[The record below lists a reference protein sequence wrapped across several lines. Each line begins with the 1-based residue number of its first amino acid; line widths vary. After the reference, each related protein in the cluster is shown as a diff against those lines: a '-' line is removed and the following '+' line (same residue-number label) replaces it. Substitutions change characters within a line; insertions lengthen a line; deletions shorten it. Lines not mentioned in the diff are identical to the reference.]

1 MSLRELWSGRR
12 GPRAVTGLRGP
23 AAPAGGPLTSA
34 PVVRMT
40 GICMDFPG
48 GRALSDVDLCLRPGE
63 VHALMGGNGAGKSTL
78 IKVLTGVHD
87 ASAGRIEVDGEGRT
101 FSGPADAEASGI
113 TAAYQ
118 EAFLCT
124 NLSIGENVM
133 LGHEI
138 RGRIGIDWART
149 RERAR
154 VVLGDLGLDD
164 LDPRLRLAH
173 LSPASQQLVSI
184 ARAMVSAPR
193 VLVLDEPTSS
203 LEASET
209 ARLFRV
215 LDRLRSQGV
224 AIVFVSH
231 FLEQVYA
238 ISDRMTVLRDGH
250 VVGEYLTREIE
261 RAELISA
268 MMGSNLEALQEIGS
282 QRRDHRVEPT
292 DEAWY
297 RAKGVA
303 QHGALEEVD
312 LEIYGGEVVGLAG
325 LRGSGR
331 TTLGRLLAGAS
342 RSDGG
347 SIEVRGRAIRLHNPA
362 HGLEHRLA
370 FAGERRRDAG
380 LIESFTVRQ
389 NVVLALQAMR
399 GWRTP
404 VARAEVD
411 TLLTYLLERL
421 DLDHGAADV
430 PVRELSGGNQQKV
443 LLARWLAIRPRLLV
457 LDEPTRSMDVAAKVH
472 VQAQV
477 AALAREGVSVVFISS
492 ELDQVVRLSDRIVV
506 LKDREVIG
514 EISNGPGLSVDT
526 IVEMIAADRDG
537 S

>member
-1 MSLRELWSGRR
+1 MSLREIWTGRR
-12 GPRAVTGLRGP
+12 GKRPRTPSPTAGP
-23 AAPAGGPLTSA
+23 ATGRSAAG
-34 PVVRMT
+34 PVVQMT

-48 GRALSDVDLCLRPGE
+48 GRALDEVSLTLRAGE

-78 IKVLTGVHD
+78 IKVLTGVH
-87 ASAGRIEVDGEGRT
+87 AAAGGQIVVDGRPRT
-101 FSGPADAEASGI
+101 FSGPADAEAAGI

-118 EAFLCT
+118 ETFLCT

-138 RGRIGIDWART
+138 RGLLGIDWVRT
-149 RERAR
+149 RRRAAS
-154 VVLGDLGLDD
+154 VLAELGLDD
-164 LDPRLRLAH
+164 LDPRLPLSG

-193 VLVLDEPTSS
+193 ALVLDEPTSS
-203 LEASET
+203 LEAGET
-209 ARLFRV
+209 ARLFQV
-215 LDRLRSQGV
+215 LDRLRAQGV

-238 ISDRMTVLRDGH
+238 ISDRMTVLRDGQ
-250 VVGEYLTREIE
+250 VVGEFLTREVE
-261 RAELISA
+261 RAELIST

-282 QRRDHRVEPT
+282 QRRDHRVEPS
-292 DEAWY
+292 DQPWY
-297 RAKGVA
+297 RAIAVA
-303 QHGALEEVD
+303 QQGALEEVD
-312 LEIYGGEVVGLAG
+312 LEIYSGEVVGLAG

-331 TTLGRLLAGAS
+331 STLGRLLSGAS
-342 RSDGG
+342 RSDSGTV
-347 SIEVRGRAIRLHNPA
+347 EVGGRAVRLHTPA
-362 HGLEHRLA
+362 HGLAHRLA
-370 FAGERRRDAG
+370 FAGERRRHAG
-380 LIESFTVRQ
+380 LIEELTVRQ
-389 NVVLALQAMR
+389 NVLLALQAMR

-411 TLLTYLLERL
+411 ALLGHLLERL
-421 DLDHGAADV
+421 DLDPGAADAV
-430 PVRELSGGNQQKV
+430 VGELSGGNQQKV

-457 LDEPTRSMDVAAKVH
+457 LDEPTRSMDLAAKVH

-492 ELDQVVRLSDRIVV
+492 ELDEVVRLSDRIVV

-526 IVEMIAADRDG
+526 IVEMIAADRDAL
-537 S
+537 